1 MIQAPWRRAGSIA
14 LAASIAAG
22 VAQLAGCKQASERAD
37 QAVAAQLATA
47 ENVVAQ
53 PNENPGDAIGPFK
66 QATTVQ
72 GASSPAKIHAELTL
86 VDANLR
92 AADALIADN
101 EARQAEIARLTGE
114 IAAKAASMQLNNV
127 MIAGFRALEPKA
139 TEDALTQQVTAAQ
152 GGSDGAPW
160 VAGDAPVPSQ
170 TGVKQQIAA
179 LKDQIE
185 KLTTQKNDQE
195 TQRAQLAQQAE
206 QLRAQSEAAKGKE
219 SVDLFTQAA
228 ALTKKAADLAIQNN
242 AIDAQV
248 TAAQQ
253 DLAVAQAAQ
262 TQLDASVQDLNTQAQ
277 QARQGWSDV
286 EKLIQQ
292 YADQNSALLTPASG
306 DAAAAP
312 TTPPAKDT
320 SITALAAQID
330 KLKTA
335 NTDDRNAAEQYL
347 LDAAN
352 AAKTADTTALQFSRT
367 YRTLLTDPKLQ
378 NFAQHDAWQGII
390 DLENASDFQLR
401 EALIQLRLARLYSDW
416 AMTTATRAMAAKIVG
431 TAVAAA
437 SLTPPD
443 SLKAGALNDEVGAA
457 KKKADAA
464 YAAADDMLSNALSS
478 AAAGPLAR
486 DARDAA
492 QALQIFATYAHSR
505 FLAAMGDN
513 TNAAAMLAQSKR
525 LRDAATDANLAM
537 PPLPQGLQAQAVAV
551 GAATTPAAATT
562 PTPAPSAPA
571 APAAPAPSGS
581 SVFGNP
587 GGAPTT
593 PTPPP
598 GGVAPPTPQ

>member
-1 MIQAPWRRAGSIA
+1 MIQAPWRRAASIA
-14 LAASIAAG
+14 LAASITAG
-22 VAQLAGCKQASERAD
+22 LAQLSGCKQPSEQAD
-37 QAVAAQLATA
+37 QSVAAQLATA
-47 ENVVAQ
+47 ENVAAQ

-66 QATTVQ
+66 QATTIQ
-72 GASSPAKIHAELTL
+72 GASAPAKIHAELTL
-86 VDANLR
+86 ADANVR
-92 AADALIADN
+92 AADALIADI
-101 EARQAEIARLTGE
+101 EARQAEIARLSGE

-127 MIAGFRALEPKA
+127 MIAGFRAMEPKA
-139 TEDALTQQVTAAQ
+139 TEDALAQQATAAQ

-160 VAGDAPVPSQ
+160 VAGDSPVPSE
-170 TGVKQQIAA
+170 TGVKQQIAS

-195 TQRAQLAQQAE
+195 TQRAQLTQQAE

-219 SVDLFTQAA
+219 SVDLFTQSAI
-228 ALTKKAADLAIQNN
+228 LTKKAADLAIQNN

-262 TQLDASVQDLNTQAQ
+262 TQLDASVQDLNTQSQ
-277 QARQGWSDV
+277 QVKQGWSDV

-292 YADQNSALLTPASG
+292 YADQNSALLTPASS
-306 DAAAAP
+306 DTTAAP

-320 SITALAAQID
+320 SISADAAQID

-335 NTDDRNAAEQYL
+335 DTEDRSAAEQYL

-416 AMTTATRAMAAKIVG
+416 AMTTAARAEAAKIVG
-431 TAVAAA
+431 NAVAAA
-437 SLTPPD
+437 QLTPPD
-443 SLKAGALNDEVGAA
+443 SLKAGALGDEVASA
-457 KKKADAA
+457 RKQADAA
-464 YAAADDMLSNALSS
+464 YAAADDMLTNAVNST
-478 AAAGPLAR
+478 AAGPLAR

-492 QALQIFATYAHSR
+492 QALQVFATYAHSR
-505 FLAAMGDN
+505 FLAAMGDKA
-513 TNAAAMLAQSKR
+513 NAAAMFAQSKR
-525 LRDAATDANLAM
+525 LRDAATDANVTL
-537 PPLPQGLQAQAVAV
+537 PPLPQGLQAQALAV
-551 GAATTPAAATT
+551 GSATTPAAA
-562 PTPAPSAPA
+562 PTPAPTAPTAPA
-571 APAAPAPSGS
+571 APADRGSG
-581 SVFGNP
+581 VFGNP

-598 GGVAPPTPQ
+598 GGAAPPAPQ